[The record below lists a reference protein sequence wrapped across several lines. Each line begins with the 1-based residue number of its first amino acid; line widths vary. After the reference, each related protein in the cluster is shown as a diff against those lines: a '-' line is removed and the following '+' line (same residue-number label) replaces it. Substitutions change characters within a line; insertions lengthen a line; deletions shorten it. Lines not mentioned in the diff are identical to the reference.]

1 MTDLNN
7 RLIELEKQLV
17 ELEKEYQLLS
27 SAQEQEASKHLQTI
41 DDIVAEV
48 KKQYADYKMAESS
61 AYPEL
66 SESFKISKEDIENAL
81 NKIFKLD

>member
-27 SAQEQEASKHLQTI
+27 SAQEKEASKHLQRI
-41 DDIVAEV
+41 NEIVAHV
-48 KKQYADYKMAESS
+48 KKEYSDYSMSESLLYPEVAES
-61 AYPEL
+61 
-66 SESFKISKEDIENAL
+66 FNVTNQHIENAL
-81 NKIFKLD
+81 YNIFKLK